1 MSAKELM
8 MDNLPGLELLPTHR
22 ALLERAVD
30 YFRDDD
36 RVVGMILGGS
46 LAYGAADFY
55 SDLDLYI
62 VARDES
68 FKAVF
73 DERDDAARSIGSPL
87 FRFAVDPVPGG
98 SRDYIV
104 TYPGPVKLDLMYYR
118 ESEIGPDQKWV
129 GRQILVDDPGSL
141 ESVIS
146 RSATSRTDRPQPK
159 TLLELNQKFW
169 TWCWYVFG
177 KIMRGELWEALDG
190 VHTIR
195 SDALL
200 PLLDWMSDRPH
211 EGYRRLESK
220 ADPETAARLAATVST
235 LRPESLYAA
244 LQVEMDLF
252 CDLRA
257 AAFDRFGLSFDPA
270 PERALKDEIRRRWA
284 AREP

>member
-1 MSAKELM
+1 M
-8 MDNLPGLELLPTHR
+8 MDNVFGLELLPTHR
-22 ALLERAVD
+22 ALLERAAS
-30 YFRDDD
+30 YFRNDE

-46 LAYGAADFY
+46 LAHGVADFY
-55 SDLDLYI
+55 SDVDLYI

-68 FKAVF
+68 FEAVF
-73 DERDDAARSIGSPL
+73 DERDAAAGFIGSPL
-87 FRFAVDPVPGG
+87 FGFTVDPVPGG

-104 TYPGPVKLDLMYYR
+104 TYPGPVKVDLMYYR
-118 ESEIGPDQKWV
+118 ESEVVPGPKWV
-129 GRQILVDDPGSL
+129 GCPVLEDDSGSL

-146 RSATSRTDRPQPK
+146 RSATFRPDLPEPK
-159 TLLELNQKFW
+159 TLLELDQKFW

-190 VHTIR
+190 VRTIR

-200 PLLDWMSDRPH
+200 PLLDWISERPH

-220 ADPETAARLAATVST
+220 VDPDTAARLAASVST
-235 LRPESLYAA
+235 LRPEPLYAA
-244 LQVEMDLF
+244 LQAEMDLF

-257 AAFDRFGLSFDPA
+257 AVFDRFGLTFDPA
-270 PERALKDEIRRRWA
+270 PERALKDEMSRLWA

>member
-1 MSAKELM
+1 
-8 MDNLPGLELLPTHR
+8 MDDVPGLDLLPAHR
-22 ALLERAVD
+22 DLLERAVNH
-30 YFRDDD
+30 FQDDD

-46 LAYGAADFY
+46 LARGAADFY
-55 SDLDLYI
+55 SDVDLYI
-62 VARDES
+62 VAREES
-68 FKAVF
+68 FEAVF
-73 DERDDAARSIGSPL
+73 DERDAAARSIGTPL
-87 FRFAVDPVPGG
+87 FGFAVDPVPGG

-118 ESEIGPDQKWV
+118 ESEIGPDRKWA
-129 GRQILVDDPGSL
+129 GRRVLVDDSGSL
-141 ESVIS
+141 EDVIS
-146 RSATSRTDRPQPK
+146 RSATFRPDLPQPK
-159 TLLELNQKFW
+159 TLLELDQKFW

-200 PLLDWMSDRPH
+200 PLLDWVSDRPH
-211 EGYRRLESK
+211 EGYRRLERK

-244 LQVEMDLF
+244 LQAEMDLF

-257 AAFDRFGLSFDPA
+257 AAFDRFGLTFDPA
-270 PERALKDEIRRRWA
+270 PERALKDEMSRLWTTG
-284 AREP
+284 EP